1 MASDDRL
8 ATGSARDPGRESGV
22 DFPNTY
28 YHATRNPPPASIS
41 VPPDL
46 PPGLDNSITAD
57 VCVVGGG
64 LTGVSA
70 ALNLAE
76 RGCSVVLLEAERI
89 GHGASG
95 RNGGQLVSGF
105 SCEMER
111 IRQEVGP
118 EISKVFWALSREAL
132 HEVEARIARHAIS
145 CDHRSGYFYAAKNPR
160 QMADLQALHQ
170 EWRTLY
176 GYEQTTLV
184 TRDAVPL
191 WVGTELYH
199 GGLAD
204 AGGGQIHPLNYL
216 LGLAEAARQAGVQL
230 FENSAVTGIDRG
242 AQPLVHT
249 ANGQVRAK
257 HLVLAGNAYLGGLAP
272 ELQRRLARV
281 SSFVGVTAP
290 LDPALA
296 ARIMPA
302 DVAVS
307 DCDAVLDYYRMT
319 GDGRLLFG
327 AGANYAARE
336 PAALKPYLAGRIKA
350 VFPALADVPLEYAW
364 SGHIGVTVNRIPDFG
379 RLGPSIHYAQGF
391 SGHGVALTG
400 LAGKLIA
407 ESITG
412 APERFDL
419 FAGIKHHP
427 FPGGPFKTPALVVA
441 MAYYKL
447 RDRLG

>member
-1 MASDDRL
+1 MAMASASSL
-8 ATGSARDPGRESGV
+8 AAEPTNDSADNLPA
-22 DFPNTY
+22 TY
-28 YHATRNPPPASIS
+28 YHATHNPGSAHASLY
-41 VPPDL
+41 PTLNNRLAD
-46 PPGLDNSITAD
+46 SITAD
-57 VCVVGGG
+57 VCVIGGG

-76 RGCSVVLLEAERI
+76 RGCSVVLLEAERV

-111 IRQEVGP
+111 IRQEVGL

-132 HEVEARIARHAIS
+132 AEVKARITRHTIS
-145 CDHRSGYFYAAKNPR
+145 CDHRSGYFYAAKNLR
-160 QMADLQALHQ
+160 QMAYLQALQ
-170 EWRTLY
+170 KEWSTLY
-176 GYEQTTLV
+176 GYDKTTLV
-184 TRDAVPL
+184 AREAVPQ

-216 LGLAEAARQAGVQL
+216 LGLAEAARQAGVKL
-230 FENSAVTGIDRG
+230 FEDSAVTRIDRNG
-242 AQPLVHT
+242 QPQIHT

-257 HLVLAGNAYLGGLAP
+257 HLVLAGNAYLGGLVP
-272 ELQRRLARV
+272 ELQRRLAQV
-281 SSFVGVTAP
+281 SSFVGVTSP

-327 AGANYAARE
+327 AGANYAARQ
-336 PAALKPYLAGRIKA
+336 PAALKRYLSGRIKA
-350 VFPALADVPLEYAW
+350 VFPALADIPLEHAW

-412 APERFDL
+412 EPERFDL
-419 FAGIKHHP
+419 FAAIEHRP
-427 FPGGPFKTPALVVA
+427 FPGGPFKTSALVLA

>member
-1 MASDDRL
+1 MASASSLVAEPTND
-8 ATGSARDPGRESGV
+8 SAGNLPA
-22 DFPNTY
+22 TY
-28 YHATRNPPPASIS
+28 YHATQNSGSAHASLY
-41 VPPDL
+41 PTLNNRLAD
-46 PPGLDNSITAD
+46 SITAD
-57 VCVVGGG
+57 VCVIGGG

-76 RGCSVVLLEAERI
+76 RGCSVVLLEAKRV

-111 IRQEVGP
+111 IRQEVGL

-132 HEVEARIARHAIS
+132 AEVKARITRHTIS

-160 QMADLQALHQ
+160 QMSYLQTLQQ
-170 EWRTLY
+170 EWSTLY
-176 GYEQTTLV
+176 GYDKTTLV
-184 TRDAVPL
+184 ARDAVPQ

-216 LGLAEAARQAGVQL
+216 LGLAEAARQAGVKL
-230 FENSAVTGIDRG
+230 FEDSAVTRIDRST
-242 AQPLVHT
+242 QPQIHT

-257 HLVLAGNAYLGGLAP
+257 HLVLAGNAYLGGLVP
-272 ELQRRLARV
+272 ELQRRLARA
-281 SSFVGVTAP
+281 SSFVGVTSP

-327 AGANYAARE
+327 AGANYAARQ
-336 PAALKPYLAGRIKA
+336 PAALKRYLSGRIKV
-350 VFPALADVPLEYAW
+350 VFPALADIPLEHAW

-379 RLGPSIHYAQGF
+379 RLDPSIHYAQGF

-419 FAGIKHHP
+419 FAAIEHRP
-427 FPGGPFKTPALVVA
+427 FPGGPFKTPALVLA

>member
-1 MASDDRL
+1 MASDNSL
-8 ATGSARDPGRESGV
+8 AADPANDSAG
-22 DFPNTY
+22 DFPATY
-28 YHATRNPPPASIS
+28 YHATLNSAPAHASLS
-41 VPPDL
+41 PTLNNSLGD
-46 PPGLDNSITAD
+46 SITAD

-64 LTGVSA
+64 LTGVSS

-76 RGCSVVLLEAERI
+76 RGCSVVLLEAKRI

-111 IRQEVGP
+111 IRQEVGL
-118 EISKVFWALSREAL
+118 EVSKIFWALSREAL
-132 HEVEARIARHAIS
+132 AELEVRITRHAIS
-145 CDHRSGYFYAAKNPR
+145 CDHRSGYFYAAKNLQ
-160 QMADLQALHQ
+160 QMAYLQALHQ

-176 GYEQTTLV
+176 GYDQTTLV
-184 TRDAVPL
+184 ARDAVPQ

-216 LGLAEAARQAGVQL
+216 LGLAEAAQQAGVQL
-230 FENSAVTGIDRG
+230 FEDSAATRIDRG
-242 AQPLVHT
+242 AQPRVHT
-249 ANGQVRAK
+249 ASGQVRAK
-257 HLVLAGNAYLGGLAP
+257 HLVLAGNAYLGDLVP

-281 SSFVGVTAP
+281 SSFVGVTPP

-327 AGANYAARE
+327 AGANYAARQ
-336 PAALKPYLAGRIKA
+336 PATLKSYLAGRIKT
-350 VFPALADVPLEYAW
+350 VFPALVDIPLEHAW

-412 APERFDL
+412 LPERFDL
-419 FAGIKHHP
+419 FAGIEHRP
-427 FPGGPFKTPALVVA
+427 FPGGPFKTPALVLA

>member
-1 MASDDRL
+1 MASASSL
-8 ATGSARDPGRESGV
+8 AAEPTNDSADNLPA
-22 DFPNTY
+22 TY
-28 YHATRNPPPASIS
+28 YHATHNPGSAHASLY
-41 VPPDL
+41 PTLNNRLAD
-46 PPGLDNSITAD
+46 SITAD
-57 VCVVGGG
+57 VCVIGGG

-76 RGCSVVLLEAERI
+76 RGCSVVLLEAERV

-111 IRQEVGP
+111 IRQEVGL

-132 HEVEARIARHAIS
+132 AEVKARITRHTIS
-145 CDHRSGYFYAAKNPR
+145 CDHRSGYFYAAKNLR
-160 QMADLQALHQ
+160 QMAYLQALQQ
-170 EWRTLY
+170 EWSTLY
-176 GYEQTTLV
+176 GYDKTTLV
-184 TRDAVPL
+184 ARDAVPQ

-216 LGLAEAARQAGVQL
+216 LGLAEAAQQAGVKL
-230 FENSAVTGIDRG
+230 FEDSAVTRIDRST
-242 AQPLVHT
+242 QPQIHT

-257 HLVLAGNAYLGGLAP
+257 HLVLAGNAYLGGLVP

-281 SSFVGVTAP
+281 SSFVGVTSP
-290 LDPALA
+290 LDPALVA
-296 ARIMPA
+296 QIMPA

-327 AGANYAARE
+327 AGANYAARQ
-336 PAALKPYLAGRIKA
+336 PAALKRYLSGRIKA
-350 VFPALADVPLEYAW
+350 VFPALADIPLEHAW

-412 APERFDL
+412 EPERFDL
-419 FAGIKHHP
+419 FAAIEHRP
-427 FPGGPFKTPALVVA
+427 FPGGPFKTSALVLA